1 VLWCLLAPRS
11 VILAS
16 NVTTRRS
23 LSTQNA
29 SDPVA
34 RRLVEGLQCDLTIYN
49 EFIESEEGQDIF
61 IMATLCESRIEYLKN
76 KRAGWYGPVAQADL
90 FSAMC
95 SEECLLSDE
104 LHKKALS
111 LSRCTCADVSA
122 ETFVRHDFCLESS
135 ARLLCTHLSECG
147 HWGCQLE
154 DFNCLRNEWDHLY
167 PCSGSFT
174 TLSIA
179 AMVLLALVAVWIA

>member
-1 VLWCLLAPRS
+1 MVSASSAIGDTRLKRDDKEVFVDPECQRS
-11 VILAS
+11 SGPEA
-16 NVTTRRS
+16 
-23 LSTQNA
+23 
-29 SDPVA
+29 
-34 RRLVEGLQCDLTIYN
+34 G
-49 EFIESEEGQDIF
+49 GQDIF